1 METQIHIPNPLL
13 FNPLKHYLPFIRDFA
28 ASRAM
33 SVNDP
38 RLKDLTREIKHIGS
52 CVMDIYKGS
61 LTMDEIFAEVINYL
75 ESNRLLSQSDY
86 MEWTGKG
93 FRDFRIITLSD
104 DSRWTLKYNDNATRF
119 VHIFPA
125 RSGPH
130 SFRTKA
136 NTLKSAI
143 LYLTVIRKDYITDV
157 DLNAARALAGL
168 SPVGNVA
175 GADAVTEM
183 IEILRSH

>member
-1 METQIHIPNPLL
+1 
-13 FNPLKHYLPFIRDFA
+13 
-28 ASRAM
+28 
-33 SVNDP
+33 
-38 RLKDLTREIKHIGS
+38 
-52 CVMDIYKGS
+52 
-61 LTMDEIFAEVINYL
+61 MDEIFAEVIDYL

-86 MEWTGKG
+86 MAWAGKG
-93 FRDFRIITLSD
+93 FKEFRIITLSD
-104 DSRWTLKYNDNATRF
+104 GSRWTLKYNDNTTRF
-119 VHIFPA
+119 VHIIPA

-143 LYLTVIRKDYITDV
+143 LYLTVIGKDYITDV

-168 SPVGNVA
+168 SPDGNVA
-175 GADAVTEM
+175 GAEAVTEM

>member
-86 MEWTGKG
+86 ME
-93 FRDFRIITLSD
+93 
-104 DSRWTLKYNDNATRF
+104 
-119 VHIFPA
+119 
-125 RSGPH
+125 
-130 SFRTKA
+130 
-136 NTLKSAI
+136 
-143 LYLTVIRKDYITDV
+143 
-157 DLNAARALAGL
+157 
-168 SPVGNVA
+168 
-175 GADAVTEM
+175 
-183 IEILRSH
+183 

>member
-1 METQIHIPNPLL
+1 METHIHIPDPLL
-13 FNPLKHYLPFIRDFA
+13 FNPLKHYLPFIRNFT

-33 SVNDP
+33 SISDP
-38 RLKDLTREIKHIGS
+38 RLKDLTREIKHIGT

-61 LTMDEIFAEVINYL
+61 LAMDEIFDEVIDYL
-75 ESNRLLSQSDY
+75 ETNSLLSQSGY
-86 MEWTGKG
+86 MAWTGTG
-93 FRDFRIITLSD
+93 FNDFRTITLSD
-104 DSRWTLKYNDNATRF
+104 TSRWTMKYHSNEVRY

-125 RSGPH
+125 RSSPH

-143 LYLTVIRKDYITDV
+143 LYLIAIGKDYITDD

-168 SPVGNVA
+168 SPIGDVA
-175 GADAVTEM
+175 DAEAVTEM
-183 IEILRSH
+183 IGILRDS

>member
-1 METQIHIPNPLL
+1 LETQIHIPIPFL
-13 FNPLKHYLPFIRDFA
+13 FNPLKHYLPFIRSFA
-28 ASRAM
+28 ASRTM

-52 CVMDIYKGS
+52 RVMDIYKGS
-61 LTMDEIFAEVINYL
+61 LTMDEIFDEIIDYL
-75 ESNRLLSQSDY
+75 ESKCLLSQSGY
-86 MEWTGKG
+86 MAWIGRDS
-93 FRDFRIITLSD
+93 RDFRIITLSD
-104 DSRWTLKYNDNATRF
+104 GSRWTLKYHDNATRF
-119 VHIFPA
+119 VHIFPT

-143 LYLTVIRKDYITDV
+143 LYLAVIGKDYVTDV
-157 DLNAARALAGL
+157 DLNAARVLAGL

-175 GADAVTEM
+175 DAEAVTEM
-183 IEILRSH
+183 IEIIRSR

>member
-1 METQIHIPNPLL
+1 
-13 FNPLKHYLPFIRDFA
+13 
-28 ASRAM
+28 
-33 SVNDP
+33 
-38 RLKDLTREIKHIGS
+38 
-52 CVMDIYKGS
+52 
-61 LTMDEIFAEVINYL
+61 
-75 ESNRLLSQSDY
+75 
-86 MEWTGKG
+86 
-93 FRDFRIITLSD
+93 LSD